1 MSPPIK
7 TTTDHLS
14 SNFSTIIDVRS
25 PSEYANDHV
34 PGAINMPVLNDIERA
49 EVGTIYKQIGSFEAK
64 RRGAALISR
73 NISHILETKLVN
85 APRNFSPL
93 IYCWRGGQR
102 SGAMARILSEIGW
115 KVTLLEGG
123 YKTYRKR
130 VLDGLDRIPATLRL
144 IIFRG
149 RTGTA
154 KTTILRAAAKLGTQ
168 VIDLEGLAAHRGS
181 LLGSEPGVVQPSQR
195 KFESRI
201 FDVMRQLDPSRGVV
215 IEAESNSV
223 GKCHVPVEL
232 WRSMG
237 RSQSIQITAPLDAR
251 VEFLLEDY
259 KHLMADPERLNPLLD
274 WAAARVGSDAVLSW
288 RAAIADND
296 WAHFVKRVLQD
307 HYDPAYERSSA
318 KHGHKDICL
327 LETRSLGAADVAQLA
342 KKLATLV

>member
-64 RRGAALISR
+64 RRGAELISR

-85 APRNFSPL
+85 APRTFSPL

-144 IIFRG
+144 ILFRG

-201 FDVMRQLDPSRGVV
+201 FDVMRGTWDG
-215 IEAESNSV
+215 
-223 GKCHVPVEL
+223 G
-232 WRSMG
+232 
-237 RSQSIQITAPLDAR
+237 IQR
-251 VEFLLEDY
+251 
-259 KHLMADPERLNPLLD
+259 
-274 WAAARVGSDAVLSW
+274 
-288 RAAIADND
+288 
-296 WAHFVKRVLQD
+296 
-307 HYDPAYERSSA
+307 
-318 KHGHKDICL
+318 
-327 LETRSLGAADVAQLA
+327 
-342 KKLATLV
+342 